1 MPIPESQ
8 LETWSHQGPVTTAK
22 QTHESIRAAL
32 KAYNWP
38 SGVWYEVY
46 LQGSYRNHTNIRGD
60 SDVDVVVQLNSTVFE
75 NLPVNLKRQFGFRDA
90 SYGWEEFRSD
100 VLTAL
105 RNYYGPGRV
114 REGRKSL
121 KVQTPYLLA
130 DVVVSLQYRKYP
142 DRPRSEAD
150 FIEGMTF
157 WVPSESRWV
166 INYPKLHYEN
176 GAKKNQDTN
185 GWYKPTVRMFK
196 NARAYLVDRG
206 VIPADLAPSY
216 FLECLLYNVPDDKFG
231 TNFQSTFLQVITW
244 LPKADFSRFVCQNE
258 QLPLFGSSPEQWSKD
273 RAYRFLEA
281 MVELWANW
289 WTR

>member
-32 KAYNWP
+32 EAYRP
-38 SGVWYEVY
+38 GGVRYEVY
-46 LQGSYRNHTNIRGD
+46 LQGSYRNHTNIRRD
-60 SDVDVVVQLNSTVFE
+60 SDVDVVVQLNSVFLE
-75 NLPVNLKRQFGFRDA
+75 NLPVNLKRQFGFIDA

-121 KVQTPYLLA
+121 KVQTPYLPA

-150 FIEGMTF
+150 FIEGMAF

-176 GAKKNQDTN
+176 GAKKNQNTN

-196 NARAYLVDRG
+196 NARTYLVDRG

-244 LPKADFSRFVCQNE
+244 LSKANFSRFVCQNE
-258 QLPLFGSSPEQWSKD
+258 QLPLFGSSPEQWSEN

-281 MVELWANW
+281 MMELWANW

>member
-196 NARAYLVDRG
+196 NARTYLVDRG

>member
-1 MPIPESQ
+1 
-8 LETWSHQGPVTTAK
+8 
-22 QTHESIRAAL
+22 
-32 KAYNWP
+32 
-38 SGVWYEVY
+38 
-46 LQGSYRNHTNIRGD
+46 
-60 SDVDVVVQLNSTVFE
+60 VDVVVQLNSTVFE

-196 NARAYLVDRG
+196 NARTYLVDRG

-258 QLPLFGSSPEQWSKD
+258 QLPLFGSSPEQWSEN

-281 MVELWANW
+281 MMGLWANW